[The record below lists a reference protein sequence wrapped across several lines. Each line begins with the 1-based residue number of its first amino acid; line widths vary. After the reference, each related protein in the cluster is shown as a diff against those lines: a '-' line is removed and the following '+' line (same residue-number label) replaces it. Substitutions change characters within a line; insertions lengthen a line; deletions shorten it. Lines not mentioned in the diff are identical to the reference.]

1 MRSND
6 DHSLLVEIFLH
17 ERDNEAAW
25 GEAQEGG
32 CSDVLWLQ
40 LAAAREKEHP
50 ADAAP
55 IYLKQAEAALATTQ
69 NGRYDDSVELLAKAA
84 AATKRLNRSE
94 EFVRHLE
101 ALRVQYK
108 RKRNFIKLV
117 EQKRKSLYLS

>member
-1 MRSND
+1 MARRPTTRSRKKKR
-6 DHSLLVEIFLH
+6 HLLWWAPL
-17 ERDNEAAW
+17 A
-25 GEAQEGG
+25 
-32 CSDVLWLQ
+32 Q

-55 IYLKQAEAALATTQ
+55 IYLKQSEAALVATH
-69 NGRYDDSVELLAKAA
+69 NGRYDDSIELLAKAA
-84 AATKRLNRSE
+84 GVMKRMNQNE

-117 EQKRKSLYLS
+117 EKRRKSLYLS